1 MVNDLV
7 TVLVIVYINKL
18 ESGYVLLEDLRGLT
32 CMGLKSGYAYTLV
45 YEILKFKVK
54 VTKGVNMPLVISI

>member
-7 TVLVIVYINKL
+7 TVLVIVYINTL
-18 ESGYVLLEDLRGLT
+18 ESGYVIHEDLRASP

-45 YEILKFKVK
+45 FEVLKFKVK
-54 VTKGVNMPLVISI
+54 SYKRCEHAFSD